1 MGKVLKR
8 DLNNLKFYIAEKE
21 RLLKEIEKYSDQI
34 DCGYKSLSYDEVYA
48 KSVNKDATINL
59 VIHNERVMKILK
71 KREKSLSVI
80 IIKLENIIKK
90 IENPEVRGIVE
101 LRAVY
106 GKTWE
111 QIGEEMHMERT
122 TVAKKYK
129 VFIDN

>member
-1 MGKVLKR
+1 MGKILKR

-21 RLLKEIEKYSDQI
+21 RLLKEIEKYNDQI
-34 DCGYKSLSYDEVYA
+34 DYGYKSLSYDEVYS

-59 VIHNERVMKILK
+59 VIHNERVLKILK

-90 IENPEVRGIVE
+90 IENPEIRSIVE
-101 LRAVY
+101 LRAIY

-111 QIGEEMHMERT
+111 QIGEEMHMEKT
-122 TVAKKYK
+122 TAFKKYK
-129 VFIDN
+129 AFIEE

>member
-1 MGKVLKR
+1 MGKILKR
-8 DLNNLKFYIAEKE
+8 GLNNLRFYIAEKE

-90 IENPEVRGIVE
+90 IENPEIRSIVE

>member
-1 MGKVLKR
+1 MGKILKR
-8 DLNNLKFYIAEKE
+8 DLNNLRFYIAEKE
-21 RLLKEIEKYSDQI
+21 RLLKEIETYNGQI
-34 DCGYKSLSYDEVYA
+34 DYGYKSLSYDEVYA
-48 KSVNKDATINL
+48 KSVSKDTTINL

-71 KREKSLSVI
+71 KREKSLSII

-90 IENPEVRGIVE
+90 IENPEIRSIVE

-111 QIGEEMHMERT
+111 QIGEEVNMERT

-129 VFIDN
+129 AFIEE

>member
-1 MGKVLKR
+1 
-8 DLNNLKFYIAEKE
+8 
-21 RLLKEIEKYSDQI
+21 
-34 DCGYKSLSYDEVYA
+34 
-48 KSVNKDATINL
+48 
-59 VIHNERVMKILK
+59 MKILK
-71 KREKSLSVI
+71 KREKYLSVV

-90 IENPEVRGIVE
+90 IENPEIRSIVE